1 MATIDSLVKN
11 IEQLENTSFTQFL
24 DVTQYFAPDKICVK
38 QLLKLKFPG
47 LKDAD
52 IQDFLEDEVQ
62 GLSNI
67 DLQLQQEEEEEEK
80 LEDERELQEGSDE
93 NDTESKRAQRRNK
106 REQIRQENKIKREL
120 KREQLRQQLQERKK
134 IYADRIG
141 EYIEEVKKI
150 KREIRST
157 VHKLFAEFFN
167 LAQKLVTGL
176 IKAVQAIVAVIIKI
190 AAPPWNIP
198 DAIVTLVSVVEFFL
212 DIIKQLKVVAPI
224 LEPLR
229 QLGIVIEPD
238 KLGIV
243 SSLLNPLI
251 QFVLKL
257 YNPFSKFDTLISKLM
272 KKLLDLIGNNDK
284 KKRVFKKAT
293 RKLRKYGYCQDGN
306 TIDDVDEKDRDEV
319 QEILETYK
327 IGPCSQAGFSVNN
340 CAKCVTGYRDDE
352 APDTDDPNTI
362 PPAGTKLDA
371 GPFSPSPSGD
381 FSSIK
386 DENGQATTIDAQLNV
401 FEEFSD
407 IAGTIN
413 KKRREAE
420 AEGGFVYD
428 VFLPDGSILAN
439 QTQESLDRL
448 RRDYELL
455 FTNLE

>member
-1 MATIDSLVKN
+1 MATIDRLESNL
-11 IEQLENTSFTQFL
+11 EELENLSYTQFL
-24 DVTQYFAPDKICVK
+24 DISQYFAPDKICVK

-47 LKDAD
+47 LKEVD
-52 IQDFLEDEVQ
+52 IQDFIEDESQ
-62 GLSNI
+62 GLETI
-67 DLQLQQEEEEEEK
+67 DLQIQEEELEEER

-93 NDTESKRAQRRNK
+93 NDNESKKEKRKNK
-106 REQIRQENKIKREL
+106 REQIRQENKKKREIKRQE
-120 KREQLRQQLQERKK
+120 LRQQLQERKK
-134 IYADRIG
+134 IYADRLR

-157 VHKLFAEFFN
+157 IHKLFAEFFN

-176 IKAVQAIVAVIIKI
+176 IKSVQAIIAVIVKI

-243 SSLLNPLI
+243 TSLLNPLI
-251 QFVLKL
+251 EFVLTL

-272 KKLLDLIGNNDK
+272 QKLLDLISNSDK

-293 RKLRKYGYCQDGN
+293 RKLRKYNYCQDGDFN
-306 TIDDVDEKDRDEV
+306 DVDEKDKDEV
-319 QEILETYK
+319 QQILEIYK
-327 IGPCSQAGFSVNN
+327 VGPCSQAGFSINN
-340 CAKCVTGYRDDE
+340 CNVCVTGYRDDD
-352 APDTDDPNTI
+352 AADSDTPTDQRQ
-362 PPAGTKLDA
+362 GERLDA
-371 GPFSPSPSGD
+371 GPFSPSSSGD
-381 FSSIK
+381 FTQIK
-386 DENGQATTIDAQLNV
+386 DKNGNASDIASQLSI
-401 FEEFSD
+401 FREFSD
-407 IAGTIN
+407 IAGKIN
-413 KKRREAE
+413 QIRSEAE
-420 AEGGFVYD
+420 ADGSFVYD
-428 VFLPDGSILAN
+428 VLLPDGSILAN